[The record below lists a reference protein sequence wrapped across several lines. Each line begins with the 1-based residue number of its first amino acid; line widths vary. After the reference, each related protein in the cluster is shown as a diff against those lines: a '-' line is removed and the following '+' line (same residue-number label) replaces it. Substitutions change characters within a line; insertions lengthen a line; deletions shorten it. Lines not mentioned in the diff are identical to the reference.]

1 MPKGDRGLQGSERGT
16 KQRLLSA
23 AFDALEEGGVASLR
37 ARDLTKRID
46 ASTMAVY
53 THFGGMP
60 GLVDALVRD
69 GLKRFAEH
77 IRAFAPPTDDPL
89 KDLISGGIA
98 YAAFALKYPQLYR
111 LMFGLGDAGKL
122 RGFGSEAE
130 AGQATWSMAEGVDAF
145 SVLLR
150 SVERGIEA
158 GVFWNQDATA
168 AATQILTAT
177 HGYVLL
183 LIGGFIGDPEAATRD
198 VAIPLNVN
206 LLAGL
211 GADRAQVESV
221 IDAVLSSSG

>member
-1 MPKGDRGLQGSERGT
+1 MSVGGESLQEDERGT
-16 KQRLLSA
+16 RERLLGA
-23 AFDALEEGGVASLR
+23 AFEALEGGGVESLR

-46 ASTMAVY
+46 ASTMALY

-60 GLVDALVRD
+60 GLIDALVRD

-77 IRAFAPPTDDPL
+77 IRAFAPQSDDPL
-89 KDLISGGIA
+89 KDLISGGVA
-98 YAAFALKYPQLYR
+98 YSAFALANPQLYR

-122 RGFGSEAE
+122 RGFGSEVE

-158 GVFWNQDATA
+158 GIFLNQDATA

-183 LIGGFIGDPEAATRD
+183 LIGGFIGDPEAATRE
-198 VAIPLNVN
+198 VAIPLNVT

-211 GADRAQVESV
+211 GADREQVESA
-221 IDAVLSSSG
+221 IGAALSRLG